1 MNLSFRKCNG
11 RGYLKKP
18 EWGSRERNDGHDGN
32 GGNQGGNDGNAG
44 NHGWNAGNRGGNH
57 FSD

>member
-1 MNLSFRKCNG
+1 MENVTG

-18 EWGSRERNDGHDGN
+18 EWEIEERNAGNDGN
-32 GGNQGGNDGNAG
+32 AGNQGGNDGNVVNQG
-44 NHGWNAGNRGGNH
+44 ENAGTKGGNH

>member
-1 MNLSFRKCNG
+1 MNLSFGPCNG

-18 EWGSRERNDGHDGN
+18 EWGIGERNEGNDGN
-32 GGNQGGNDGNAG
+32 AANQGGNDGNAG
-44 NHGWNAGNRGGNH
+44 NRGGNARNRGGNH